1 MSSANSENFASS
13 FSNLDYFYCFSS
25 VIAMARTSKTMLK
38 KSCEGGHPCLHPDLR
53 GNAFSFLPLRI
64 VFAVA
69 LSYMTFII
77 LRYVPSK
84 PTF

>member
-1 MSSANSENFASS
+1 
-13 FSNLDYFYCFSS
+13 
-25 VIAMARTSKTMLK
+25 MARTSKTMLK

-53 GNAFSFLPLRI
+53 GNAFSFLPLRM

-69 LSYMTFII
+69 LSYMTFIT

-84 PTF
+84 PTCQRHFFIIMGFFF